1 MNKIIYKKFGNIKK
15 PILVRFDGE
24 KFTKI
29 EECHRYIKHLDITN
43 KSPNTLIT
51 YTKFLKVF
59 YDYLDVI
66 NTTLEDF
73 VAEKDSTHKGL
84 LTNMQNFVVWLQYPD
99 YAMKIIHKNGE
110 KAKRDD
116 ATVNTIVNT
125 VTQFLDYIAISDST
139 SMLTYYTTQRA
150 NIAYRSFLYDVT
162 KTNKK
167 TKSNLFKLRNRKIK
181 QIKYITR
188 KQYNKIFSCCRTTR
202 DKLLVAVLFE
212 GGLRLNEAL
221 GLRIADC
228 KLWDSKIE
236 IVPRENN
243 INRARVKNYAAGY
256 VYLPDYVLL
265 LLSDYLEEIDNIDT
279 DYLFINMSGENLYK
293 PMNANAVEQL
303 FSALSKRSGIDVNP
317 HALRHGFA
325 CERINAGMKKSFEER
340 GDYKGYTIQHLQKV
354 MRHKSIEST
363 MIYAQFFEESEKEIA
378 RTHFDTIEMDFNP
391 NNLGFKFE
399 EESINE

>member
-29 EECHRYIKHLDITN
+29 EECHSFIKHLDITN

-51 YTKFLKVF
+51 YAKFLKVF
-59 YDYLDVI
+59 YDYLDVLD
-66 NTTLEDF
+66 TTLEDF
-73 VAEKDSTHKGL
+73 VHKKDENHLGL
-84 LTNMQNFVVWLQYPD
+84 LSNMQNFIVWLQYPD
-99 YAMKIIHKNGE
+99 YASGIIHKDGE
-110 KAKRDD
+110 KAIRED
-116 ATVNTIVNT
+116 ATVNAIVNT
-125 VTQFLDYIAISDST
+125 VTQFLDYLAIDDS
-139 SMLTYYTTQRA
+139 SMLTYYSSV
-150 NIAYRSFLYDVT
+150 RSSSVYKGFLYDVT
-162 KTNKK
+162 KSNKRIK
-167 TKSNLFKLRNRKIK
+167 KNILKLRDRKIK
-181 QIKYITR
+181 RIKYITR
-188 KQYNKIFSCCRTTR
+188 EQYNKIFACCKTTR
-202 DKLLVAVLFE
+202 DKLLLAILFE

-221 GLRIADC
+221 GLRISDC

-243 INRARVKNYAAGY
+243 LNRARVKNYAAGY

-279 DYLFINMSGENLYK
+279 DYLFINMTGDNLHK

-303 FSALSKRSGIDVNP
+303 FSALSRRSGVDVNP

-325 CERINAGMKKSFEER
+325 SERINAGMKKSFEER

-363 MIYAQFFEESEKEIA
+363 MIYAQFFEETEKEIA

-391 NNLGFKFE
+391 NELGFDFE
-399 EESINE
+399 EESPYE